1 VKNALLLAV
10 LALAGCQGRV
20 AHVFGGY
27 AFEADAGDGGGCF
40 ETSGAI
46 DVIDGPARTEPCKEV
61 RCWVAPDGSVYVTD
75 TACDAPADYHEGT
88 DDPSGPCVKA
98 LASYASDAGVPKCPA
113 SANDGGS

>member
-1 VKNALLLAV
+1 

-27 AFEADAGDGGGCF
+27 AWEADGGVDGGCF
-40 ETSGAI
+40 EASGAI
-46 DVIDGPARTEPCKEV
+46 DVIDGPPETDLCKKV
-61 RCWVAPDGSVYVTD
+61 RCWIAPNGAVYVTD

-98 LASYASDAGVPKCPA
+98 LAAYAPDGGLPKCPS
-113 SANDGGS
+113 SANDGGT